1 MRRLFGTDGV
11 RGVANDTLTPTLA
24 FRIGRALGSVLSSN
38 QKYRPAVLVG
48 MDTRISSDMLASSIA
63 AGLCSVGAD
72 VISLGVV
79 PTPAVAYLV
88 GKYKARA
95 GVMISASHNTYE
107 YNGIKIFN
115 EDGFKLPDELE
126 EQIESL
132 TLDDFDTL
140 RSATGKNI
148 GRISYSQNAL
158 SHYVSHLKES
168 VSLPLDGLEIALD
181 CANGSACAVARAL
194 FSSLGAKCH
203 VLNDTPDGVNI
214 NHECGSTHIECLAKY
229 VREHSLDAGI
239 AFDGDA
245 DRCLCVDER
254 GEVLDGDVIMAM
266 LSLDMKSRGKL
277 KRNTLVGTVMSNLG
291 LTKFCEEN
299 EIEFISESVG
309 DRYVLQ
315 RIIKDGLCFGGESCG
330 HIIFYELA
338 TTGDGLLTALQVL
351 SLMKRK
357 GKALSALAKVMKK
370 YPQVTRNVEI
380 SQDAKIA
387 FYTDVDVKEI
397 IRRTNEKIGENGRLL
412 VRPSGT
418 EPRIRIMVESDTQE
432 NADTLAT
439 ECAKQILERLSRY

>member
-357 GKALSALAKVMKK
+357 GKDLSALAKVRKK